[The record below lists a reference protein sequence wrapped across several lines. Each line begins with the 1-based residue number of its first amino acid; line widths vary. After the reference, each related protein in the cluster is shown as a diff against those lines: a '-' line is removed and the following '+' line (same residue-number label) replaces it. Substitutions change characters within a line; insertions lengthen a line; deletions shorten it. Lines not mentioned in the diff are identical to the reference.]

1 MITENLIDKVLLN
14 SKDIKDIKNTLS
26 SLGGGGTGGTGDTSG
41 TSAGYKSFYS
51 LEEVL
56 NEYGL
61 DKRDYSMEELFL
73 ALPSNSKIGICH
85 NKVSEAYKITD
96 TPTGNYFYLEITKS
110 VNKNY
115 NTVYSYSISDNKI
128 FLWRYH
134 NTSIYCKKW
143 EEIIKDEKTKSLSA
157 SSTDNQ
163 IPTAKAVYDAIQAV
177 GGGGNAVGGSNVQL
191 NKIIFIDQEPDYN
204 VNDISAVLNRLIP
217 TIDEGDVLYLKA
229 ETVFLE
235 GTVRGT
241 LPRGATLYLDA
252 SIELTRLVDA
262 FSLSLGVYGGGRL
275 YIKELTNFL
284 INNYAN
290 LSNVGLTL
298 YETYNAEI
306 TFDIIQG
313 FKYGLYLDG
322 GKSENG
328 YKGIQYNKIHFLNM
342 NRCNTDIYL
351 NAQNSTGWVNNNT
364 FTGGRLMGKVAIATA
379 PIGNV
384 DVYNNNKF
392 YDIGFEGVTDS
403 IIQFNNARYN
413 CVMNPRILEDFPND
427 TWVYEDEYC
436 IANQYHISHPVP
448 ENKFELGWHSEV
460 HAQLLYGDSWDF
472 NLIMSRRMYVEY
484 SVGRNEN
491 VKMYDDIAH
500 SLHIDDTTFANSGNK
515 YHVKQKTNIYV
526 KLNNSSSSNTRYLI
540 IDKCFNYHGCTF
552 DIYVTN
558 ASGNYLSFGYYDN
571 SNSIVLGTN
580 IVGNGVYRL
589 TNYEGLWVFSKI
601 SEEFKMI

>member
-1 MITENLIDKVLLN
+1 MITKNLVDKVVLN
-14 SKDIKDIKNTLS
+14 SKDIEDIKNTLS
-26 SLGGGGTGGTGDTSG
+26 SLGGGGT
-41 TSAGYKSFYS
+41 SANYKSFNS
-51 LEEVL
+51 LEEAL

-85 NKVSEAYKITD
+85 NKVSETHKITD
-96 TPTGNYFYLEITKS
+96 TPTGSYFYLEITKS
-110 VNKNY
+110 VNENY
-115 NTVYSYSISDNKI
+115 NTVYSYSNTDGKI

-134 NTSIYCKKW
+134 VTSTYCNKW

-177 GGGGNAVGGSNVQL
+177 GGSNVQL

-204 VNDISAVLNRLIP
+204 VGDISVVLNRLIP

-229 ETVFLE
+229 GTVFLE
-235 GTVRGT
+235 GTVKGA

-252 SIELTRLVDA
+252 SIQLLQAIDA

-275 YIKELTNFL
+275 YIKELSNFSVD
-284 INNYAN
+284 NYASH
-290 LSNVGLTL
+290 SNAGLTL

-328 YKGIQYNKIHFLNM
+328 YKGIQYNKIQFLNI
-342 NRCNTDIYL
+342 NRCNIDIYL
-351 NAQNSTGWVNNNT
+351 NAKNNTGWVNDNT
-364 FTGGRLMGKVAIATA
+364 FTGGRIMGKVGIATA
-379 PIGNV
+379 PIGNA

-392 YDIGFEGVTDS
+392 YNIGFEGVTGS
-403 IIQFNNARYN
+403 LIQFNNARYN
-413 CVMNPRILEDFPND
+413 CIMNPRILEDFPNG

-515 YHVKQKTNIYV
+515 YHVRQKTNIYV
-526 KLNNSSSSNTRYLI
+526 KLYDASSSATRYLI

-552 DIYVTN
+552 DVYVTN
-558 ASGNYLSFGYYDN
+558 ASGDYLSFGYYN
-571 SNSIVLGTN
+571 NNGSVVLGTN
-580 IVGNGVYRL
+580 VVGNGVYRL

>member
-1 MITENLIDKVLLN
+1 MITKNLVDKVMLN
-14 SKDIKDIKNTLS
+14 SEDIEDIKNILS
-26 SLGGGGTGGTGDTSG
+26 SLGGGVTGGTGGTGG
-41 TSAGYKSFYS
+41 TSASYKSFYS
-51 LEEVL
+51 LENAL

-115 NTVYSYSISDNKI
+115 NTVYSYGISDGKI

-134 NTSIYCKKW
+134 NTSIYAKKW

-177 GGGGNAVGGSNVQL
+177 GGGGNVQL

-204 VNDISAVLNRLIP
+204 VRDISAVLNRLIP

-235 GTVRGT
+235 GTVKGT

-262 FSLSLGVYGGGRL
+262 FSLSLGVYGGGKL

-290 LSNVGLTL
+290 TSNVGLTL

-313 FKYGLYLDG
+313 FNYGLYLDG

-342 NRCNTDIYL
+342 NRCKTDIYL
-351 NAQNSTGWVNNNT
+351 NAQDGTGWVNNNT

-392 YDIGFEGVTDS
+392 YDIGFEGVTDAL
-403 IIQFNNARYN
+403 IQFNNARYN
-413 CVMNPRILEDFPND
+413 CVMNPRILEDFPNG
-427 TWVYEDEYC
+427 TWVKEDGNC
-436 IANQYHISHPVP
+436 ISNQYHISHPVP

-472 NLIMSRRMYVEY
+472 NLVMSRRMYVEY
-484 SVGRNEN
+484 SIGHDKN

-500 SLHIDDTTFANSGNK
+500 NLHIDDTTFANSGNK
-515 YHVKQKTNIYV
+515 YHVRQKTNIYV
-526 KLNNSSSSNTRYLI
+526 KLNNKASSATRYLI

-552 DIYVTN
+552 DVYVTN
-558 ASGNYLSFGYYDN
+558 ASGDYLSFGYYN
-571 SNSIVLGTN
+571 SSGSIVLGTN

>member
-1 MITENLIDKVLLN
+1 MITKNLVDKVLLN
-14 SKDIKDIKNTLS
+14 SKDIEDIKNTLS
-26 SLGGGGTGGTGDTSG
+26 SLGGGGTGGT
-41 TSAGYKSFYS
+41 SADYKSFNS
-51 LEEVL
+51 LGEAL

-110 VNKNY
+110 VNNNY

-134 NTSIYCKKW
+134 NTSTYCKKW

-177 GGGGNAVGGSNVQL
+177 GGGGSNVQL

-204 VNDISAVLNRLIP
+204 ATDISAVLNRLIP

-229 ETVFLE
+229 GTVYLE

-252 SIELTRLVDA
+252 SIELTHRVDA
-262 FSLSLGVYGGGRL
+262 FSLSLGVYGGGKL

-284 INNYAN
+284 TNNYATN
-290 LSNVGLTL
+290 PNAGLTL

-322 GKSENG
+322 GKSEKG

-351 NAQNSTGWVNNNT
+351 NAQDSTGWVNDNT
-364 FTGGRLMGKVAIATA
+364 FTGGRLMGKVGIATA
-379 PIGNV
+379 PIGSV

-392 YDIGFEGVTDS
+392 YNIGFEGVTDAL
-403 IIQFNNARYN
+403 IQFNNARYN
-413 CVMNPRILEDFPND
+413 CIMNPRILEDFPD
-427 TWVYEDEYC
+427 GTWVIEDNNC

-484 SVGRNEN
+484 SIGHDKN

-500 SLHIDDTTFANSGNK
+500 NLHIDDTTFANSGNK
-515 YHVKQKTNIYV
+515 YYVRQKTNIYV
-526 KLNNSSSSNTRYLI
+526 KLNDTSSSATRYLI

-558 ASGNYLSFGYYDN
+558 AKGNYLTFGYYN
-571 SNSIVLGTN
+571 SSGSIVYGTN